1 MFFRLIFFI
10 FIFIGL
16 SSSTLFSQSAFYET
30 DAIREIQIDFYDENW
45 DHLLDSLYVEGENG
59 RILANVSIDGSTY
72 YSVGVRYKGY
82 SSVSVNNIKNPF
94 NIKLDHVIE
103 DQNHEGIDKLKLSNV
118 IHDPSFLREVLSYEV
133 CRKYMPASN
142 ANYANLYINGVLWG
156 LYTNVEAVNKEF
168 LIENFGS
175 KYSPFFKCNPEDL
188 NIQIGGLNSDLSN
201 SHGSDSASYVPYYD
215 IESDYGWSHL
225 YHLIDTL
232 NTVPEEIEKVLNV
245 DRTLWMHALNY
256 SMINFDSYIGYG
268 QNYYLYLDQAN
279 QFNPIIWDLNM
290 SFGSFRLTDASQLFY
305 GGFDISQ
312 AQNMDPLVHHNF
324 ISVAPR
330 PLMTILFESER
341 NRKMYLAHIRTI
353 MDENF
358 VNQDYSTRAESLKAM
373 ITQEVLNDPNKFYS
387 NDDFITNIDDQV
399 ALVSSIC
406 PGITQLMDA
415 RSEYLS
421 AYPGYSGA
429 PVISNI
435 SNTSEGAML
444 GADVWV
450 NAEIVDATY
459 AHVSYRFGNNQRFVS
474 AQMFDDGNHNDGSA
488 GDGVY
493 GCKIASCSNSVDY
506 YLYADNESS
515 GVFLPARAAYEF
527 YHMHFNISS
536 GDLVINE
543 VMSNNMS
550 IASDPSDAFEDWIEL
565 YNTTQFPISTN
576 NLYLSDDPA
585 NVLKWDLPNHMIP
598 PNGYYVVWADEDGN
612 QGEEHANFKLSNT
625 GETISLSLA
634 DSSVIDNV
642 TYPMQNI
649 DIAYGRSP
657 NGVGDFAM
665 LPPTFNASNDVTSGV
680 SEQNANL
687 LSVSPNPFKDRLTI
701 HLKGGYSISDLYGR
715 VVLKGS
721 NRVIHTS
728 DWAPGVYFLH
738 MEGKPGAAIKI
749 LKIRS

>member
-1 MFFRLIFFI
+1 MFFRFI
-10 FIFIGL
+10 SIIFIGL
-16 SSSTLFSQSAFYET
+16 SSATLCSQSAFYAT

-45 DHLLDSLYVEGENG
+45 DHLLDSLYVEGDNG
-59 RILANVSIDGSTY
+59 RILANVVIDGSTY

-94 NIKLDHVIE
+94 NIKLDYVIE

-133 CRKYMPASN
+133 CRKYMPASH
-142 ANYANLYINGVLWG
+142 ANYANVYINGVLWG

-201 SHGSDSASYVPYYD
+201 SHGSDSAGYMPYYD
-215 IESDYGWSHL
+215 IESDFGWSNL

-232 NTVPEEIEKVLNV
+232 NTVPDEIDKVLNV
-245 DRTLWMHALNY
+245 DRALWMHALNY

-305 GGFDISQ
+305 GGFDIAQ

-330 PLMTILFESER
+330 PLMTTLFESER

-358 VNQDYSTRAESLKAM
+358 VNQDYSIRAESLM
-373 ITQEVLNDPNKFYS
+373 EMVSQDVMNDTNKFYS
-387 NDDFITNIDDQV
+387 NDDFISNINDQV
-399 ALVSSIC
+399 SLVSSIC

-415 RSEYLS
+415 RSEYVS

-429 PVISNI
+429 PAISNI
-435 SNTSEGAML
+435 SNTSEGMML
-444 GADVWV
+444 GADVWI
-450 NAEIVDATY
+450 NADIADATY
-459 AHVSYRFGNNQRFVS
+459 AQVSYRFGNNQRFV
-474 AQMFDDGNHNDGSA
+474 AVQMFDDGNHNDGSA
-488 GDGVY
+488 GDGLY
-493 GCKIASCSNSVDY
+493 GCQIEGCSNSVDY
-506 YLYADNESS
+506 YLYAENETS
-515 GVFLPARAAYEF
+515 GVFSPARAAYEF
-527 YHMHFNISS
+527 YHFESNISS

-543 VMSNNMS
+543 IMSNNIS
-550 IASDPSDAFEDWIEL
+550 TAADPSDKFEDWIEL
-565 YNTTQFPISTN
+565 YNTAEFPISTY
-576 NLYLSDDPA
+576 NLYLSDDIS
-585 NVLKWDLPNHMIP
+585 NVLKWNLPNHVIP
-598 PNGYYVVWADEDGN
+598 PNGYYVIWADEDGN
-612 QGEEHANFKLSNT
+612 QGEEHANFKLSNA
-625 GETISLSLA
+625 GETITLSHA
-634 DSSVIDNV
+634 DSTVLEQV
-642 TYPMQNI
+642 AYPMQNI

-657 NGVGDFAM
+657 NGVGEFGM
-665 LPPTFNASNDVTSGV
+665 LPPTFNASNDMV
-680 SEQNANL
+680 SVVYAQNANL
-687 LSVSPNPFKDRLTI
+687 LSVSPNPFNDRLTI

-721 NRVIHTS
+721 ERVIHTS
-728 DWAPGVYFLH
+728 DWAPGVYYVH
-738 MEGKPGAAIKI
+738 MDHAPYHAIKI
-749 LKIRS
+749 LKIRSQ